1 MNSQEVFK
9 LKQEINL
16 LLNERP
22 EYKEFQNNLEMQLKN
37 AGNDNNR
44 MTLLKMLM
52 INNIEILLNSLKE
65 LQINYQKID
74 YNNNLD

>member
-9 LKQEINL
+9 LKQEINS

-37 AGNDNNR
+37 AGNNNNR

-74 YNNNLD
+74 YNSNLD